1 MASLS
6 HFKTENPKRS
16 QHGTNIAL
24 DQSYPDLVGIP
35 LEINGQTCG
44 SGGLANPNRY
54 KQHGFH
60 FNASNCIACHACE
73 SACSEKNDLPSHLAY
88 RHVGTIEGGSYPDV
102 TRINISM
109 ACNHCE
115 DPVCLKGCPTRAYTK
130 YLEYGAVLQDPE
142 ICFGCGYCTWVC
154 PYNAPQLDTQKGHVQ
169 KCNMCIDRLEVGLKP
184 ACVDACLGNALDF
197 GVIDETPKKQ
207 QEIKLT
213 IPSFT
218 DPSIS
223 RPNIRFQ
230 LKETLPDTFHRI
242 DDVPIT
248 YQREEH
254 SPSEGVPTNE
264 ITENGLNSCAPPRY
278 KIKEKSNGNAPGWNL
293 AALRSRED
301 PLVLFTLISQF
312 AVGAFLLLF
321 FLPKLSASAD
331 GLLSMKNHPV
341 AMGLSLFS
349 IVSLQTFALVLSTLH
364 LGKPQYFYRAMNN
377 LRHSWVSREIATMG
391 GFYGFL
397 AAYSVVT
404 VFPRTAA
411 WLPEGISA
419 LLPSFL
425 GTAASIFGP
434 LALYCMYRCYRI
446 PARPFWDHW
455 HSGGAFFSSAFILGS
470 SAIGLIF
477 GTSGLSANGTIAVP
491 LQVFALVLL
500 AGLFIQGT
508 ALYAHGRYLTRRGEE
523 AAISRMLMMEKHGLI
538 YRARWFSWGV
548 LMIGGVIFTLSSA
561 AAGPVGMIIWGLIF
575 AAAVLHEVI
584 GRALFY
590 VLVTPTTVPRGFF
603 WGNHSFET
611 MARKS
616 GLAARPQ
623 VGVLVDGH

>member
-1 MASLS
+1 MESLS
-6 HFKTENPKRS
+6 HFETESSKYS
-16 QHGTNIAL
+16 QHGTSIAL

-35 LEINGQTCG
+35 LEINGQTCR
-44 SGGLANPNRY
+44 SGGLENPNRY

-73 SACSEKNDLPSHLAY
+73 SACSEKNDLAPHMAY

-169 KCNMCIDRLEVGLKP
+169 KCNMCIDRLEVGLQP
-184 ACVDACLGNALDF
+184 ACVEACLGNALDF

-207 QEIKLT
+207 QESKLT

-230 LKETLPDTFHRI
+230 LNQPLPNAFHRM

-248 YQREEH
+248 YQQEEH
-254 SPSEGVPTNE
+254 G
-264 ITENGLNSCAPPRY
+264 Y
-278 KIKEKSNGNAPGWNL
+278 KIKGKTNGNSPAWGF

-301 PLVLFTLISQF
+301 PLVIFTLISQF

-321 FLPKLSASAD
+321 LLPKLSVSAA
-331 GLLSMKNHPV
+331 GLLSMKNYPLT
-341 AMGLSLFS
+341 MGLTLFT
-349 IVSLQTFALVLSTLH
+349 VLALQTFALVLSTLH

-404 VFPRTAA
+404 VFPGTAA
-411 WLPEGISA
+411 WLPEGLA
-419 LLPSFL
+419 TLLPLFL
-425 GTAASIFGP
+425 GTAASVFGP

-477 GTSGLSANGTIAVP
+477 GASGLSADSNITVP
-491 LQVFALVLL
+491 FRMFALVLL

-508 ALYAHGRYLTRRGEE
+508 ALYTHSRYLTRRGEE
-523 AAISRMLMMEKHGLI
+523 AAISRMLMLEKHGLT
-538 YRARWFSWGV
+538 YRARWFTWGV
-548 LMIGGVIFTLSSA
+548 LMIGGVIFTLSPA
-561 AAGPVGMIIWGLIF
+561 AAGPVGMVIWALMF
-575 AAAVLHEVI
+575 ATAALHEVI